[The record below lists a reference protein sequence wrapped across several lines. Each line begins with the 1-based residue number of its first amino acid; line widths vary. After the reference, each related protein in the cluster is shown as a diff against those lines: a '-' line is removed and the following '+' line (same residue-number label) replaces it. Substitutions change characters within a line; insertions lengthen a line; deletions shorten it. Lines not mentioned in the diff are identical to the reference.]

1 MVCALQIQ
9 LLLPQLV
16 HRGAKIM
23 KQQQG
28 STLVIILILLLVIT
42 IMGTIA
48 VRQGLT
54 TLNIATSTQ
63 ANQLLFQSSDA
74 PLYRLGA
81 GGFTSNS
88 GNATSLLGY
97 ALLNQGKEV
106 VFCFRS
112 QTSTTLFDTSNT
124 SLLTWNN
131 SQTDITTSGTSGF
144 CSLTTNTD
152 FASSRKAQLT
162 QVTIVANPTVLSN
175 SSTPFSATSIGTD
188 AESANITDTQLFRV
202 YVTSFIPALSTASD
216 DDITACLKRPSESP
230 VSGSA
235 STVSSCLKG
244 LNVPFNTQIQDFR
257 LDSCTVKGTSTTQ
270 SCG

>member
-1 MVCALQIQ
+1 
-9 LLLPQLV
+9 
-16 HRGAKIM
+16 M

-28 STLVIILILLLVIT
+28 STLIVVLILLLIIT
-42 IMGTIA
+42 IMGTLA

-81 GGFTSNS
+81 GGLSASS
-88 GNATSLLGY
+88 GSINNLLGY
-97 ALLNQGKEV
+97 ALSKQGSEV
-106 VFCFRS
+106 IFCFRS
-112 QTSTTLFDTSNT
+112 QSSTTLFDASNT
-124 SLLTWNN
+124 SLLVWND
-131 SQTDITTSGTSGF
+131 SQTDVTVSGTSGF
-144 CSLTTNTD
+144 CSLSSSDD

-162 QVTIVANPTVLSN
+162 QIAIIANPTILSD

-202 YVTSFIPALSTASD
+202 YVTSFIPALSTASNT
-216 DDITACLKRPSESP
+216 DITACLQRPSESP